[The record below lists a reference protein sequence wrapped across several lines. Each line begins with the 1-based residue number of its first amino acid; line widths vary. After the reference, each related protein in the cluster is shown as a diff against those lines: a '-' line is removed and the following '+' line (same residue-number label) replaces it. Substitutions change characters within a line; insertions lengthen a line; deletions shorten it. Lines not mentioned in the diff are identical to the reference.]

1 MNAKIGWLLLLLAC
15 QGFLAMPGVAQ
26 APPTVP
32 ERKLDL
38 PPLKLGPGALEPIA
52 PESVAPDAALDKI
65 FGTEPGRGGDPR
77 RAGAGAGSSDLWLD
91 EVEIGAD
98 DRMAR
103 DLLASDA
110 EPPSWETALMG
121 WIVGGACFLILI
133 VGFLAFSRRRE
144 TH

>member
-1 MNAKIGWLLLLLAC
+1 VNAKIGWLLLLLGC
-15 QGFLAMPGVAQ
+15 QGILAMPGVAQ

-32 ERKLDL
+32 ERKLEL

-65 FGTEPGRGGDPR
+65 FGTESGGGRDPR
-77 RAGAGAGSSDLWLD
+77 RVGAGAGSSDLWLD

-103 DLLASDA
+103 DLLATDE
-110 EPPSWETALMG
+110 EPPSWEVALMG